1 MNKIFKK
8 HKNDLILIGVI
19 LSLALTLLLILK
31 LTAKNGKTVKV
42 IVDGKEEYTYNLSE
56 DIETKILTDGNKQNT
71 LVIKDGKA
79 FVESADCPDKICVSH
94 RAISNVGETI
104 VCLPH
109 KVVISV
115 E

>member
-1 MNKIFKK
+1 MNKTIKK

-19 LSLALTLLLILK
+19 LSLALILLLILK
-31 LTAKNGKTVKV
+31 LTAKSGKAVKV
-42 IVDGKEEYTYNLSE
+42 IIDGKEKYTYNLSE
-56 DIETKILTDGNKQNT
+56 DIKTVILTDKDKQNT

-79 FVESADCPDKICVSH
+79 YVESADCPDKICVSH

>member
-1 MNKIFKK
+1 MNKILKK
-8 HKNDLILIGVI
+8 HKNDFILIGAI
-19 LSLALTLLLILK
+19 LSLALIGLLVLK
-31 LTAKNGKTVKV
+31 LTAKNGKNVKV
-42 IVDGKEEYTYNLSE
+42 IIDGKEKYTYNLSE
-56 DIETKILTDGNKQNT
+56 DIKTVILTDKGKQNT
-71 LVIKDGKA
+71 LVIKNGKA

>member
-1 MNKIFKK
+1 MI
-8 HKNDLILIGVI
+8 
-19 LSLALTLLLILK
+19 SK
-31 LTAKNGKTVKV
+31 LTAKSGKIVK
-42 IVDGKEEYTYNLSE
+42 IIIDGKEKYTYNLSE
-56 DIETKILTDGNKQNT
+56 DIKTEILTEGNKQNT

-79 FVESADCPDKICVSH
+79 FIESADCPDKICVSH
-94 RAISNVGETI
+94 RAISNAGETI